1 MSLRLAGRVPFPI
14 ILLAAGASSRMKGE
28 DKLMQMVDGQ
38 PLLQR
43 QVDMAL
49 SVAGDAV
56 YVALPPAPHPRHDML
71 QDCDAITVAVPDAA
85 EGMNA
90 SLRQAFSAL
99 PTTAPAAML
108 LLADLPDLT
117 GDDLLKIAGAVAP
130 QDGTRIWQGAT
141 ADGAPGHPIVFDAA
155 LFSEIRHLKGD
166 TGAKSVVQDNQDKRM
181 LVPLPGNRARLD
193 LDTPEAWAAW
203 RAANP
208 DR

>member
-1 MSLRLAGRVPFPI
+1 MSPRPAGRVPFPI

-28 DKLMQMVDGQ
+28 DKLMQEVDGQ
-38 PLLQR
+38 PLLRR
-43 QVDMAL
+43 QVDMAQ

-56 YVALPPAPHPRHDML
+56 YVALPPAPHPRYNVL
-71 QDCDAITVAVPDAA
+71 QGCDVITVEVADAA

-90 SLRQAFSAL
+90 SLRRAFSAL
-99 PTTAPAAML
+99 PKSASAAML

-117 GDDLLKIAGAVAP
+117 GDDLLKIADAVAP

-141 ADGAPGHPIVFDAA
+141 SDGAPGHPIVFDAA
-155 LFSEIRHLKGD
+155 LFPKVQRLRGD
-166 TGAKSVVQDNQDKRM
+166 AGAKSVVQENHDKCL

-193 LDTPEAWAAW
+193 LDTPEAWTAW
-203 RAANP
+203 RTANP